1 MPTLKKEHNRWEWHG
16 TFDERIIAKNAGF
29 FWDGLNRVW
38 YTEDDDKAN
47 LLSQYKVCDEAH
59 ISHAIEFEPT
69 AESAPSY
76 ATTSEYM
83 PPVPSNLSYFPYQR
97 AGIEYMK
104 NRKSVLL
111 ADEMGLGKTIQI
123 CGYLNTLYSEGK
135 LEGKR
140 VLLVSPASLTLNW
153 ARELQKWLIWDAKIR
168 TYLQTPKP
176 STDTAYFREPEI
188 SIFSYERLCTT
199 FKKHYMIVKHP
210 SVDRKVAVFNPE
222 SKLEDLYNIVILDEA
237 HYCKSEETKR
247 TLVTMWF
254 AKNAERKVFMTGT
267 PILNRP
273 IELWS
278 LLSTLDPSIWNNRE
292 HYATYYCNRHLKPIF
307 YKRRDGSAQ
316 KKMVWVEDGAN
327 HLEEI
332 NEILRTTIMIRRTKK
347 AVLTQLPE
355 KFVQTLVLPVSCE
368 EVAAESAFWEEMCVK
383 YGEEEA
389 VQRIMGRS
397 YGVELN
403 EAAKVRQNVALA
415 KIPYLTEIID
425 NIIESQTD
433 GKVIIMAHHRAVV
446 DALMEALKKYNPVK
460 VVGGMTAEQKQHSV
474 DAFQKSVDTKVFI
487 GNIQAAGV
495 GLTLTASHTVIFA
508 ELDWGF
514 GTMQQAMDRAYR
526 IGQTKAVNVYY
537 AVIQD
542 SLDEYLLNMVKHK
555 ESIADILLQ

>member
-1 MPTLKKEHNRWEWHG
+1 MPELRKEHNRWEWHG

-29 FWDGLNRVW
+29 YWDGLNRVW

-47 LLSQYKVCDEAH
+47 LLSQYKVEDDRRVAV
-59 ISHAIEFEPT
+59 EFEPT
-69 AESAPSY
+69 PESAPSY
-76 ATTSEYM
+76 ATTTDYI
-83 PPVPSNLSYFPYQR
+83 PPSPEGLSYFPYQR
-97 AGIEYMK
+97 AGIEFMEA
-104 NRKSVLL
+104 RDSVLL

-123 CGYLNTLYSEGK
+123 CGYLNALHRDGK

-140 VLLVSPASLTLNW
+140 ILLVSPASLTLNW
-153 ARELQKWLIWDAKIR
+153 ARELKKWLIWDASIR
-168 TYLQTPKP
+168 TYLKTPKP
-176 STDTAYFREPEI
+176 STDVSYFAEPEI

-199 FKKHYMIVKHP
+199 FKKHYVIARRP
-210 SVDRKVAVFNPE
+210 SVDRKVAVFNPD
-222 SKLEDLYNIVILDEA
+222 SNLDKLFDVVILDEA

-278 LLSTLDPSIWNNRE
+278 LLNTLDPTVWNNRD
-292 HYATYYCNRHLKPIF
+292 HYATYYCNRHLKPIY
-307 YKRRDGSAQ
+307 YKRRDGGTAQ

-332 NEILRTTIMIRRTKK
+332 NEILRTSIMIRRTKK

-368 EVAAESAFWEEMCVK
+368 EVAEESNLWNEMCAK
-383 YGEEEA
+383 YGEDEA
-389 VQRIMGRS
+389 VRRIMGRS

-403 EAAKVRQNVALA
+403 EAAKIRQNVALA

-433 GKVIIMAHHRAVV
+433 GKVIVMAHHRAVV
-446 DALMEALKKYNPVK
+446 DALMDALKAYNPVK
-460 VVGGMTAEQKQHSV
+460 VVGGMSAEQKQESV

-495 GLTLTASHTVIFA
+495 GLTLTASHTVLFA

-555 ESIADILLQ
+555 ENIADILLQ